1 MALAQLTAEPA
12 VPQIVITREFAAPR
26 EVLFRAFTDPELLVQ
41 WLRVARLHPGHRPFR
56 RPPRRDL
63 ALPEPGP
70 DRRRYSFRGV
80 FHGTPSPDGI
90 TQTFEFEDMPGH
102 VCLETVTFAERGE
115 VTVLTQ
121 RTVFACAADGDA
133 ALESN
138 MAEGIN
144 ESMERLDE
152 LLARLALVG

>member
-1 MALAQLTAEPA
+1 MAEFWNPA
-12 VPQIVITREFAAPR
+12 PVRVIDHFDVRHGGTWRYR
-26 EVLFRAFTDPELLVQ
+26 SL
-41 WLRVARLHPGHRPFR
+41 
-56 RPPRRDL
+56 
-63 ALPEPGP
+63 GP
-70 DRRRYSFRGV
+70 TGDEYSFRSV

-115 VTVLTQ
+115 VALLTQ

-138 MAEGIN
+138 VAEGSTSRWSAWTRCWPGSRRCA
-144 ESMERLDE
+144 E
-152 LLARLALVG
+152 ARRSPSVSSRRGCPRVAGCRRARP

>member
-41 WLRVARLHPGHRPFR
+41 WLGS
-56 RPPRRDL
+56 RDFIL
-63 ALPEPGP
+63 VIDHFDVRHGGTWRYRSLGP
-70 DRRRYSFRGV
+70 TGDEYSFRSV

-115 VTVLTQ
+115 VALLTQ

-138 MAEGIN
+138 VAEGIN
-144 ESMERLDE
+144 ESMERLDA
-152 LLARLALVG
+152 LLARLAPVR